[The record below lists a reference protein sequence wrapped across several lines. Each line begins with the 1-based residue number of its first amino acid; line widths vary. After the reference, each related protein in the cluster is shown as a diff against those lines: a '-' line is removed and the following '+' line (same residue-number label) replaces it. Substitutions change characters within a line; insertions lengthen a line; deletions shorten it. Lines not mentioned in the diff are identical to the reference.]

1 MRSSLLN
8 LLILC
13 ESLLLS
19 PSVAAESKGKSPTP
33 NACADPRR
41 GCMAVLQ
48 RLSRAGT
55 GPLSRPRARSAKA
68 KASPKDEQAISDKAA
83 EYPERLPA
91 SVQTHRVKQ
100 GETLPLIASRY
111 EISQSDLLA
120 LNGFALDETI
130 KQGQILFVPS
140 GRKTLPERVESKS
153 VESKSVESKS
163 VESKSASWRRFAG
176 IPKQKGQLELATY
189 SARFAGVVVEKNG
202 SLRPAAAQA
211 LNSLLGAGGKHPAVP
226 ERLIRLLVKVSDTFG
241 GRAIHIVS
249 GYRQSSY
256 FEDSRHRHSAAV
268 DFSIAGIPNAVLC
281 EYLRELDDVGVGY
294 YPNSTFVHLD
304 SRKESAYWVDY
315 AGPGQ
320 PPRSTPTAPRPQHGS
335 KQWLMAELDSLV
347 NQNQKA
353 LQHAVNGPP
362 ASVPEP
368 NAPSAEPSLV
378 ELEPPRAPDTSVAST
393 RDSLEPGAL

>member
-1 MRSSLLN
+1 MRSPLLN
-8 LLILC
+8 VLILC
-13 ESLLLS
+13 ESLLL
-19 PSVAAESKGKSPTP
+19 PLSVAAEPKGKSPTP

-41 GCMAVLQ
+41 ACMAVSQ
-48 RLSRAGT
+48 HASRAGS
-55 GPLSRPRARSAKA
+55 GASRRPRSRSTKA
-68 KASPKDEQAISDKAA
+68 KPSPKIVQAISDTAA
-83 EYPERLPA
+83 EYQERLPA

-100 GETLPLIASRY
+100 GETLALIASRY
-111 EISQSDLLA
+111 EISQADLLA

-130 KQGQILFVPS
+130 RQGQILFVPS

-163 VESKSASWRRFAG
+163 VESKSASWRRFVG

-189 SARFAGVVVEKNG
+189 SAHFAGVVVEKNG

-268 DFSIAGIPNAVLC
+268 DFSIAGVPNAALC

-294 YPNSTFVHLD
+294 YPNSTFVHMD

-378 ELEPPRAPDTSVAST
+378 ELEPPRASDTSVAST
-393 RDSLEPGAL
+393 RDSIEPVAL

>member
-1 MRSSLLN
+1 VRSSLLN

-68 KASPKDEQAISDKAA
+68 KPSPKDEQAISDKAA

-153 VESKSVESKS
+153 VESKS
-163 VESKSASWRRFAG
+163 ASWRRFVG

-189 SARFAGVVVEKNG
+189 SAHFAGVVVEKNG

-268 DFSIAGIPNAVLC
+268 DFSIAGVPNAALC

-294 YPNSTFVHLD
+294 YPNSTFVHMD

-378 ELEPPRAPDTSVAST
+378 ELEPPRASDTSVAST
-393 RDSLEPGAL
+393 RDSIEPVAL